1 MAAVMIGVD
10 PHKASHTAAAVGP
23 AEEPLGQVR
32 VPASVSQA
40 GQLVAWA
47 AGWPERTWAVEGATG
62 LGNLLAQQLVA
73 AGEQVVDVLPKVAA
87 RVRLLASGNTN
98 KNDANDARSVAVA
111 ALRTPARRPVTAEAH
126 TAVLKVWP
134 GRYRDLGRARTQVA
148 GRLHAV
154 LCDLVPG
161 GFSREIT
168 AGQAARPLRRICP
181 SGPAAAARRGLAA
194 EFLADLRR
202 LDAQRRDTRAKLA
215 TAVAASGTTLTG
227 IFGAGP
233 VIAAAIAGAAGDVS
247 RFAGRDRFAACNGT
261 APAEVS
267 SGGRKIHRLSP
278 RGNRRPGHANHMAA
292 ITQIRHSV
300 EHDLREELLAATGLV
315 PLSWLTIGQSARVPA
330 P

>member
-10 PHKASHTAAAVGP
+10 PHTASHTAAAIGP

-111 ALRTPARRPVTAEAH
+111 ALRSPARRPVTAEAH

-168 AGQAARPLRRICP
+168 AGQAAAHLPVRPGRRRPPRARRRIP
-181 SGPAAAARRGLAA
+181 RRSAPPGRPAARHPRQARHGG
-194 EFLADLRR
+194 RR
-202 LDAQRRDTRAKLA
+202 LGHHL
-215 TAVAASGTTLTG
+215 
-227 IFGAGP
+227 
-233 VIAAAIAGAAGDVS
+233 
-247 RFAGRDRFAACNGT
+247 DRHL
-261 APAEVS
+261 
-267 SGGRKIHRLSP
+267 R
-278 RGNRRPGHANHMAA
+278 RRPGHRR
-292 ITQIRHSV
+292 RHP
-300 EHDLREELLAATGLV
+300 R
-315 PLSWLTIGQSARVPA
+315 RRR
-330 P
+330 